1 MILKIASAKKT
12 MRGAVFG
19 IINKVVIII
28 MPFILRT
35 IIIHRIGTDYAG
47 LNSLF
52 TSILRVL
59 NMAELGFASAAA
71 FSLYKPA
78 AEDDTEKICAL
89 LSFYR
94 KIYYAVG
101 GVMLVIGLCLLP
113 FLDHLIKGS
122 YPDDINLQILYII
135 YLVDSA
141 SSYFLFSYKNLI
153 LNVYQRVD
161 IISIISTILHMAV
174 YLVQVVVLYVF
185 RAYYAF
191 VILDVVYTVLN
202 NLFVARY
209 VSKHYPQ
216 FQCRGTL
223 SSEEKKDI
231 IKNSYGMLLFRIC
244 NVTRNSLDTVFISAY
259 IGLTAASIYGNY
271 YYIFAGV
278 ASIQTIIRESMKGG
292 IGNRIATQTPEKN
305 HEEMMTF
312 IYLYA
317 WLSGICTVC
326 LLCLYQP
333 FVQIWVGKD
342 LMLNEQTMIMFC
354 AYFYIA
360 TMGSI
365 RFLYHQSAGLFWVKR
380 YWTLAE
386 AGINLLCNWLFVQWW
401 GMFGVITATI
411 VSLLIIDFGYSTTIV
426 YDYYFKNGKIKEYFL
441 KHGLYLIYTFLGC
454 APAYFACKW
463 IPVGGIPGL
472 VIRLV
477 VCLVIS
483 NAVFFVCYSRHA
495 EFQPAKQLAFK
506 VLGMVKK
513 KRVQNSTD

>member
-1 MILKIASAKKT
+1 

-101 GVMLVIGLCLLP
+101 GVMLMIGLCLLP

-209 VSKHYPQ
+209 VSTCFFK
-216 FQCRGTL
+216 L
-223 SSEEKKDI
+223 S
-231 IKNSYGMLLFRIC
+231 
-244 NVTRNSLDTVFISAY
+244 V
-259 IGLTAASIYGNY
+259 
-271 YYIFAGV
+271 
-278 ASIQTIIRESMKGG
+278 
-292 IGNRIATQTPEKN
+292 
-305 HEEMMTF
+305 
-312 IYLYA
+312 
-317 WLSGICTVC
+317 
-326 LLCLYQP
+326 
-333 FVQIWVGKD
+333 
-342 LMLNEQTMIMFC
+342 
-354 AYFYIA
+354 
-360 TMGSI
+360 
-365 RFLYHQSAGLFWVKR
+365 
-380 YWTLAE
+380 
-386 AGINLLCNWLFVQWW
+386 
-401 GMFGVITATI
+401 
-411 VSLLIIDFGYSTTIV
+411 
-426 YDYYFKNGKIKEYFL
+426 
-441 KHGLYLIYTFLGC
+441 
-454 APAYFACKW
+454 
-463 IPVGGIPGL
+463 
-472 VIRLV
+472 
-477 VCLVIS
+477 
-483 NAVFFVCYSRHA
+483 
-495 EFQPAKQLAFK
+495 
-506 VLGMVKK
+506 
-513 KRVQNSTD
+513 